1 MSKPRLTP
9 DVLKAFDASGF
20 ARAQERLRTLE
31 RLAELGRTIL
41 DTIRDDGSAKAAES
55 RTKLSR
61 EIELTEALRAKL
73 ARNLPAGPVGEMAKC
88 EHELRKQGRRS
99 LNDVPK
105 SCWVCDMIAL
115 HASRPD

>member
-9 DVLKAFDASGF
+9 DALKAFDASVF

-31 RLAELGRTIL
+31 ELAKLGRTIR
-41 DTIRDDGSAKAAES
+41 DSIRDDGSAKAAES
-55 RTKLSR
+55 RAKLSR

-73 ARNLPAGPVGEMAKC
+73 ARNIPAGEMAKC

-99 LNDVPK
+99 PNDVPK
-105 SCWVCDMIAL
+105 PCWVCDLIRL
-115 HASRPD
+115 HSASSD